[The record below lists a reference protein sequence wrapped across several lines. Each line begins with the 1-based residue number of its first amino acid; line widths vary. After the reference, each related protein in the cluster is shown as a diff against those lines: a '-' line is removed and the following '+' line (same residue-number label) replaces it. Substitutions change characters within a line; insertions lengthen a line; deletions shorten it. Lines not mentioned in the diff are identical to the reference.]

1 VGNLPELL
9 HAKGVKQSD
18 RCVKG
23 RLRPPLFCASWR
35 GVEKERPILLRLPY
49 QDRRWLMADWQKI
62 KTEYITTD
70 TSYRKLAQKY
80 GVSYNAI
87 GNRSRDEKWQDLRDQ
102 HLSKTMTKTMNAIS
116 SKQADRAAKLFS
128 VSDKLLDKVQALL
141 EADEELLVDTT
152 VMKDVSVI
160 LKNLKD
166 IQMIRSEADLREQ
179 EARIDKLRKEAK
191 EDGSH
196 KEPIKIILGDGL
208 DKYSM

>member
-1 VGNLPELL
+1 
-9 HAKGVKQSD
+9 
-18 RCVKG
+18 
-23 RLRPPLFCASWR
+23 
-35 GVEKERPILLRLPY
+35 
-49 QDRRWLMADWQKI
+49 MADWQKI

-80 GVSYNAI
+80 GVNTTNIAKRASSEGWVEQRKQNA
-87 GNRSRDEKWQDLRDQ
+87 N
-102 HLSKTMTKTMNAIS
+102 KTLAKTLNAIS
-116 SKQADRAAKLFS
+116 SKQADRAAKLIG
-128 VSDKLLDKVQALL
+128 VSDLLLDKVKGLL
-141 EADEELLVDTT
+141 EADQELLVDTT
-152 VMKDVSVI
+152 IMKDVSII

-191 EDGSH
+191 EDSSN